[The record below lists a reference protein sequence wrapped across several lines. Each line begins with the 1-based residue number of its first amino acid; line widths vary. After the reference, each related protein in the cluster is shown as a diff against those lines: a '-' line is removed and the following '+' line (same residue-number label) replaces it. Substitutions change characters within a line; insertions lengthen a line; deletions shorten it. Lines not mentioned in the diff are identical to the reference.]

1 MSSND
6 PRRYPRTLRLHSGCL
21 VVTIPPTLAR
31 RLGWT
36 VGNQIAIRQEGQE
49 IVLSYVHLGTTPPT
63 TRSIGPCRTART
75 RGSSKRAGRSSPGCL
90 GTATIRPDR
99 RPDSHGGAEGRGGR
113 NPA

>member
-49 IVLSYVHLGTTPPT
+49 IVLSYVHRGTTSPNDEKHRPLPN
-63 TRSIGPCRTART
+63 GKNAREFQ
-75 RGSSKRAGRSSPGCL
+75 A
-90 GTATIRPDR
+90 R
-99 RPDSHGGAEGRGGR
+99 REEQSRLSGNSNH
-113 NPA
+113 